1 VNELSSVAAVD
12 ALRAFRERS
21 LSPVELLE
29 AVIARAEAVEPTLNA
44 FSETRFD
51 EALVQAK
58 EAEARYQKGGRVRPL
73 EGLPVAL
80 KDEAEVKGWKAT
92 FGSLAFRD
100 QIADH
105 TAPVAWRILRSGAIV
120 HARTT
125 TPEFSCA
132 PYTHSRLW
140 GVTRNPWNPEFAVG
154 GSSGGSGAALAAGTA
169 ALASGSDI
177 GGSIRIPASFNGVV
191 GFKPPH
197 GRVPVEPPFN
207 LDQYCHEGPLART
220 VADCALLENVM
231 AGPHPRDVTSLRPK
245 IRIPPELKGI
255 EGWRIGLSLDLGGY
269 RVDDEVAKRTLE
281 AADALREAGA
291 IVEEVAIGWDL
302 EAIVRSARIH
312 FGAIF
317 GAEIGEVAAEHRELL
332 TEYALAFAEEAAAVP
347 PGAFL
352 EGLRLEAEIYAHL
365 GRSLQRYRALV
376 CPTMAVTGFAAG
388 DDYLGRTREDGGP
401 LDRQFDACMTVPF
414 NVCSRC
420 PVLAVPSGFASNGVP
435 TGIQVVG
442 RTFDDVGVFRIGA
455 ALERVRPWL
464 DAPERRPRI

>member
-177 GGSIRIPASFNGVV
+177 GG
-191 GFKPPH
+191 
-197 GRVPVEPPFN
+197 
-207 LDQYCHEGPLART
+207 
-220 VADCALLENVM
+220 
-231 AGPHPRDVTSLRPK
+231 
-245 IRIPPELKGI
+245 
-255 EGWRIGLSLDLGGY
+255 
-269 RVDDEVAKRTLE
+269 
-281 AADALREAGA
+281 
-291 IVEEVAIGWDL
+291 
-302 EAIVRSARIH
+302 
-312 FGAIF
+312 
-317 GAEIGEVAAEHRELL
+317 
-332 TEYALAFAEEAAAVP
+332 
-347 PGAFL
+347 
-352 EGLRLEAEIYAHL
+352 
-365 GRSLQRYRALV
+365 
-376 CPTMAVTGFAAG
+376 
-388 DDYLGRTREDGGP
+388 
-401 LDRQFDACMTVPF
+401 
-414 NVCSRC
+414 
-420 PVLAVPSGFASNGVP
+420 
-435 TGIQVVG
+435 
-442 RTFDDVGVFRIGA
+442 
-455 ALERVRPWL
+455 
-464 DAPERRPRI
+464 